1 MSMFCTDVPLTNAQR
16 LNDWTLKRALLRLN
30 QFLRKANPALAT
42 PDNYIL
48 AIYDATW
55 PSGHAVAPPEDD
67 YDGTDY

>member
-1 MSMFCTDVPLTNAQR
+1 MSMFCTEIPLDNEQR
-16 LNDWTLKRALLRLN
+16 LRDWLLKRALLRLN
-30 QFLRKANPALAT
+30 QFLRKVNPALAT

-67 YDGTDY
+67 YSDSDE